1 MKKRL
6 YLIPFTVVILII
18 CFSFIGK
25 AIALL
30 TNSSNSSH
38 YLPLNYDLKVHFLN
52 VGQGDC
58 ILIQSYDK
66 NLLIDSGPN
75 TSSKKVIRYLHKQ
88 NIKKLDYV
96 IATHPHE
103 DHIGAMDDI
112 ISNFTVDNFFAPK
125 IASHNTDFLNLVTE
139 LSKKN
144 KKINVS
150 KSGLE
155 FNINENTKL
164 TFLSPQEDNYDNLN
178 NYSTVIKLQFKQ
190 ISFLFTGDSE
200 KLIED
205 ELIKGQADLA
215 AQVLKIGHHGSKTS
229 SSKNFVSRVN
239 PTYAVISCGLG
250 NDYGHPDKVTLNTLT
265 ELKIKGYRTD
275 KQGDI
280 IFASDGKNLSSFTAN
295 IK

>member
-25 AIALL
+25 VIALL
-30 TNSSNSSH
+30 TNSSNSSR

-75 TSSKKVIRYLHKQ
+75 TSSKKVIRYLHKH

-229 SSKNFVSRVN
+229 SSKNFISRVN

-250 NDYGHPDKVTLNTLT
+250 NDYGHPDNVTLNTLT

>member
-6 YLIPFTVVILII
+6 FLIPFTVVISIL

-30 TNSSNSSH
+30 TKPASSSH
-38 YLPLNYDLKVHFLN
+38 YLPSNYDLKVHFLN

-58 ILIQSYDK
+58 ILIESYDK

-75 TSSKKVIRYLHKQ
+75 TSSKKVIRYLHNH

-112 ISNFTVDNFFAPK
+112 ISKFTVDNFFAPK
-125 IASHNTDFLNLVTE
+125 VASHNTDFLNLVTE
-139 LSKKN
+139 VSQKK
-144 KKINVS
+144 KKINIS

-200 KLIED
+200 KLIEE

-229 SSKNFVSRVN
+229 SSKNFVSKVD

-250 NDYGHPDKVTLNTLT
+250 NDYGHPDKATLNTLT
-265 ELKIKGYRTD
+265 ELKIKSYRTD

-280 IFASDGKNLSSFTAN
+280 IFASDGKNLSSFTTS

>member
-25 AIALL
+25 VIALL
-30 TNSSNSSH
+30 TNSSSSSH
-38 YLPLNYDLKVHFLN
+38 YLPSNYDLKVHFLN

-75 TSSKKVIRYLHKQ
+75 TSSKKVIRYLHKH
-88 NIKKLDYV
+88 NIKKLDYI

-125 IASHNTDFLNLVTE
+125 IASNNTDFLNLVTE
-139 LSKKN
+139 LSKKK
-144 KKINVS
+144 KKINAS

-164 TFLSPQEDNYDNLN
+164 TFLSPKEDNYDNLN
-178 NYSTVIKLQFKQ
+178 NYSAVIKLQFKQ

>member
-30 TNSSNSSH
+30 TNSSSSSH
-38 YLPLNYDLKVHFLN
+38 YLPSNYDLKVHFLN

-75 TSSKKVIRYLHKQ
+75 TSSKKVIRYLHKHD
-88 NIKKLDYV
+88 IKKLDYV

-125 IASHNTDFLNLVTE
+125 IASNNTDFLNLVTE
-139 LSKKN
+139 LSKKK
-144 KKINVS
+144 KKINIL

-155 FNINENTKL
+155 FYINENTKL
-164 TFLSPQEDNYDNLN
+164 TFLSPKEDNYDNLN
-178 NYSTVIKLQFKQ
+178 NYSAVIKLQFKQ

>member
-6 YLIPFTVVILII
+6 FLIPFTVVILIL

-25 AIALL
+25 AISLL
-30 TNSSNSSH
+30 TKATSSSH
-38 YLPLNYDLKVHFLN
+38 YLPSNYDLKVHFLN

-58 ILIQSYDK
+58 ILIESYDK

-75 TSSKKVIRYLHKQ
+75 TSSKKVIRYLHKH

-112 ISNFTVDNFFAPK
+112 ISKFTVDNFFAPK

-139 LSKKN
+139 LSQKK

-200 KLIED
+200 KLIEE

-250 NDYGHPDKVTLNTLT
+250 NDYGHPDKATLNTLT
-265 ELKIKGYRTD
+265 ELKIKSYRTD

-280 IFASDGKNLSSFTAN
+280 IFASDGKNLSSFTTS